1 MRPGSSSVTK
11 SYGFTWELLVLIKE
25 QTLKSAKMNRE
36 NMVGRALEEE
46 RLGQDTG
53 RVRYLVSSLEPGH
66 KSREGKWKGIIGP
79 PWWEKG

>member
-1 MRPGSSSVTK
+1 
-11 SYGFTWELLVLIKE
+11 
-25 QTLKSAKMNRE
+25 MNRE

-53 RVRYLVSSLEPGH
+53 RVHYLVSSLEPGH